1 MSHFDQNYKIVKDKE
16 EELYFKVYA
25 MYVDNRIIKNVY
37 CVLLDKDTIIKE
49 VKPIEIQDDGV
60 YFMLGNDIP
69 TGEYIYKVIG
79 NVEGVDRILL
89 DRRGVVII

>member
-16 EELYFKVYA
+16 EELYFKVYV

-49 VKPIEIQDDGV
+49 VKPIEIQDNGV

-69 TGEYIYKVIG
+69 KGEYIYKVIG

-89 DRRGVVII
+89 DRREVEII

>member
-1 MSHFDQNYKIVKDKE
+1 MSHFDQNYKIIKDKE

-25 MYVDNRIIKNVY
+25 MYVDNTIIKNVT
-37 CVLLDKDTIIKE
+37 CLLLDKDTIIKE

-69 TGEYIYKVIG
+69 KGEYIYKVIG
-79 NVEGVDRILL
+79 NVEGVDKILM
-89 DRRGVVII
+89 DRREVVII